1 MLKKLF
7 KRRKGNMTDSKEK
20 TKEVTEEK
28 EELTEEQQQALRW
41 MSYVRNE
48 VNTLL
53 NIFLP
58 ISKSGTVGVKYSN
71 PVVAV
76 YESGPEYD
84 SSVAEGVEIRLVFDF
99 EQKVKVPKESKNE

>member
-1 MLKKLF
+1 
-7 KRRKGNMTDSKEK
+7 MTDSKEE
-20 TKEVTEEK
+20 TKDVVEEQ

-41 MSYVRNE
+41 MAYVRNE

-58 ISKSGTVGVKYSN
+58 ISKSGTVGVKYNN

-84 SSVAEGVEIRLVFDF
+84 TNSAEGVEIRLVFDF
-99 EQKVKVPKESKNE
+99 EQKIKIPKEPKNE